1 MSLTPEERHKIY
13 EEERA
18 KMETERKAKQEE
30 RTVTGVTRGVEG
42 LLCYVGGWISGIVFL
57 VLEQKDRTI
66 RFHAAQSIVVF
77 GSLNIVF
84 AMIRQIPLVG
94 WFFGTVIGVTAFVLW
109 VVLMNKAMQE
119 DVLKLPV
126 AGDLAERLVGAV
138 PVQTATSP
146 STPASPAPPSAA
158 AEAATAAPAAAAAP
172 IVAKAVPPA
181 VRTASPGRAGRIA
194 TSAFVIAWSVAL
206 IVFLNFFHDYIAYY
220 HGETIGNVTNWVR
233 ETIVTRDFS
242 LWLPVVNT
250 VLALTIAGH
259 VMLLA
264 IDKYILRESTLLI
277 LDILGIV
284 SVAALLTIFPFD
296 FRPFGDFSGAI
307 DLSAHITLAIIIFG
321 ISIGVLVRFIKI
333 TVNAIK
339 GTATY

>member
-1 MSLTPEERHKIY
+1 
-13 EEERA
+13 
-18 KMETERKAKQEE
+18 
-30 RTVTGVTRGVEG
+30 V
-42 LLCYVGGWISGIVFL
+42 
-57 VLEQKDRTI
+57 
-66 RFHAAQSIVVF
+66 
-77 GSLNIVF
+77 
-84 AMIRQIPLVG
+84 
-94 WFFGTVIGVTAFVLW
+94 
-109 VVLMNKAMQE
+109 
-119 DVLKLPV
+119 
-126 AGDLAERLVGAV
+126 AV
-138 PVQTATSP
+138 PAL
-146 STPASPAPPSAA
+146 
-158 AEAATAAPAAAAAP
+158 
-172 IVAKAVPPA
+172 AKPVPPA
-181 VRTASPGRAGRIA
+181 VRSASPGRAGRIA
-194 TSAFVIAWSVAL
+194 TSAFVIAWSIAL
-206 IVFLNFFHDYIAYY
+206 IIFLNFFHDYIAYY

-259 VMLLA
+259 IMLLA

-333 TVNAIK
+333 IVNVIK
-339 GTATY
+339 GTASY

>member
-13 EEERA
+13 EEE
-18 KMETERKAKQEE
+18 KAKEAENEASHEE
-30 RTVTGVTRGVEG
+30 RSVTGLTRGVEG

-77 GSLNIVF
+77 GFLNIIL
-84 AMIRQIPLVG
+84 AMLRPLPFVG
-94 WFFGTVIGVTAFVLW
+94 WFLGTVIGVTAFVLW
-109 VVLMNKAMQE
+109 VVLMVKAMQE
-119 DVLKLPV
+119 DVLKLPL
-126 AGDLAERLVGAV
+126 AGDLAEKLVGAV
-138 PVQTATSP
+138 PVQTGTTP
-146 STPASPAPPSAA
+146 STPPP
-158 AEAATAAPAAAAAP
+158 TPAAQSQPSPVPEQAGVAAGTA
-172 IVAKAVPPA
+172 VARSQTPV
-181 VRTASPGRAGRIA
+181 VRTAARGRAGRIA

-206 IVFLNFFHDYIAYY
+206 IIFLNFFHDYIAYY
-220 HGETIGNVTNWVR
+220 HGTTIGNVTNWVR
-233 ETIVTRDFS
+233 ETIITRDFS

-264 IDKYILRESTLLI
+264 IDKYILREPTLLV
-277 LDILGIV
+277 LDMLSIV
-284 SVAALLTIFPFD
+284 SVASLLAIFPFD

-307 DLSAHITLAIIIFG
+307 DLSAHITLAIIIFA

-333 TVNAIK
+333 IVNVAK